1 MTLEQKITVLKYQT
15 SSVQLTIRERAEK
28 FRELKK
34 LERTLERQR
43 KEKKT
48 WKETTKS

>member
-1 MTLEQKITVLKYQT
+1 MTLEQKITLLKYQT
-15 SSVQLTIRERAEK
+15 ASVQYTIRERAEK

-34 LERTLERQR
+34 LERTLKKQR

-48 WKETTKS
+48 WKETLKD

>member
-1 MTLEQKITVLKYQT
+1 MTLEQKMTILKYQT
-15 SSVQLTIRERAEK
+15 ASVQYTIRERAEK

-34 LERTLERQR
+34 LEKKLKKQR

-48 WKETTKS
+48 